1 MTTASQKV
9 GNYGFLT
16 VSAPG
21 NGTAPMTYSF
31 RSSNGAVNGGINN
44 ATAAD
49 LGSYTQ
55 APYSGD
61 RTQTILRF
69 ANGSQVIVP
78 NGDVQSFTLA
88 LVQAV
93 PPVNGKLFD
102 TAVTAGVDKTV
113 TTPAVSTTKPA
124 ATTATST
131 PAPAPTPKPVSKTA
145 AATVPAPTPTT
156 TPKPV
161 PKLTPPAASASA
173 TANVVP
179 NISATVPGPG
189 GITAQKADAQQTP
202 YIQDQTNA
210 VAQKDWRVRV
220 ALSSSKSVTY
230 LYNDPDNALLKPLH
244 NTSGVIFPYT
254 PTITVNYTA
263 QYDPTTLVHSNYKV
277 FQYGSSAVDSVSISG
292 DFTAQDVHE
301 ANYMLAVIHFF
312 RTMTKMFYG
321 QDTNPKPG
329 TPPPLCYLYGL
340 GEYQFAG
347 QPMAIQGFTYT
358 TPLDVD
364 YIATTGPAPTGATQ
378 KNINPNANS
387 NSRIGSGT
395 PLAVGGVAQPT
406 KWPSTPVSAGKGATY
421 VPTRIN
427 MSVTCVP
434 MMSRNQ
440 VSNKFSL
447 KDYANGTLLKGTQ
460 NSTGAFW

>member
-1 MTTASQKV
+1 MATASVQLIPGYK
-9 GNYGFLT
+9 LT
-16 VSAPG
+16 GTSPSP
-21 NGTAPMTYSF
+21 GTAPITYAINGIPIGQA
-31 RSSNGAVNGGINN
+31 RSAGGFELSAGRISSSSDFWEIIVNDVFITSSLQSSSAQSLIANLDS
-44 ATAAD
+44 A
-49 LGSYTQ
+49 Q
-55 APYSGD
+55 ASVK
-61 RTQTILRF
+61 QSIISQ
-69 ANGSQVIVP
+69 SQVAP
-78 NGDVQSFTLA
+78 APT
-88 LVQAV
+88 
-93 PPVNGKLFD
+93 P
-102 TAVTAGVDKTV
+102 
-113 TTPAVSTTKPA
+113 TPAP
-124 ATTATST
+124 T
-131 PAPAPTPKPVSKTA
+131 PAPAPKTA

-179 NISATVPGPG
+179 KISATVPGPG
-189 GITAQKADAQQTP
+189 GITAQKAAALVSP
-202 YIQDQTNA
+202 LLQDQKNA

-230 LYNDPDNALLKPLH
+230 LYNDPDNALLKPLR

-254 PTITVNYTA
+254 PTITVNYNA

-277 FQYGSSAVDSVSISG
+277 FQYGSSSVDSVSISG

-358 TPLDVD
+358 TPLEVD

-378 KNINPNANS
+378 NNINPNANS

-440 VSNKFSL
+440 VSNNFSL